1 MSKQEDLKLVFDFIA
16 EYLKGS
22 ENKTMSC
29 GETGHAQGAGLI
41 DGETGKEIGVEDKF
55 NVNQILG
62 KLKEPITNIG
72 GDATYIKNLMERVES
87 KSIEQATTNNALAT
101 QRREFEAEIR
111 RLKGE
116 VVEDLIKE
124 KNTEENIT
132 LSGDNATLLN
142 NSDILETYQ

>member
-1 MSKQEDLKLVFDFIA
+1 MSKHEDLKIVFDFIA

-22 ENKTMSC
+22 EAKTNSV
-29 GETGHAQGAGLI
+29 GETG
-41 DGETGKEIGVEDKF
+41 ETGEEVGVEENTKF
-55 NVNQILG
+55 HVSEVLG
-62 KLKEPITNIG
+62 KLKEPITNLG

-87 KSIEQATTNNALAT
+87 KSVEQATTNNALAT

-116 VVEDLIKE
+116 IVEDLIKE

-132 LSGDNATLLN
+132 LSGGNATLLN